1 MSYYYAKKL
10 NLPFDEAVSRLR
22 QLLQAEGFG
31 VVTEMD
37 VRQKFKEKLG
47 IDFKPYLILGACNPQ
62 FAHKALLVEDKLGTM
77 LPCNFM
83 IQSLND
89 ELIEVAAINPEDAMK
104 SIGNDRLSV
113 YAAEVGSVLKRI
125 IDKL

>member
-10 NLPFDEAVSRLR
+10 NMPFGEAVTRLK
-22 QLLQAEGFG
+22 QILQAEGFG

-37 VRQKFKEKLG
+37 IQQKFKEKLD
-47 IDFKPYLILGACNPQ
+47 IEFRPYLILGACNPH
-62 FAHKALLVEDKLGTM
+62 FAHKALQVEDKLGTM

-83 IQSLND
+83 IQQVHD
-89 ELIEVAAINPEDAMK
+89 DQIEVAAINPENAMK
-104 SIGNDRLSV
+104 SIGNEILSG
-113 YAAEVGSVLKRI
+113 YALEVSNILRRI